1 MRGREF
7 LKSARDLLVVGGEP
21 NWRSALGRAYYA
33 LVHEGADA
41 LLRWGFPKPPGEQI
55 HRFVRLRFDST
66 PQSDL
71 HLVGYALDQLGRL
84 RNQADYQLGNPG
96 VFANGVVTAQ
106 ATRDATDAIAYLD
119 AIEADSARLAAAVA
133 ALRQAWP

>member
-1 MRGREF
+1 MKGREF
-7 LKSARDLLVVGGEP
+7 LKSARDLLAVGGEH

-33 LVHEGADA
+33 LVHEGAET

-66 PQSDL
+66 PHSDFRSIGL
-71 HLVGYALDQLGRL
+71 ALDRLGRR
-84 RNQADYQLGNPG
+84 RNEADYQLSNPG
-96 VFANGVVTAQ
+96 VFANDVVADQ
-106 ATRDATDAIAYLD
+106 ATRAAADAIAHIE
-119 AIEADSARLAAAVA
+119 AIEADGVRLAAAIA

>member
-7 LKSARDLLVVGGEP
+7 LKSARDLFAAGGEP

-66 PQSDL
+66 PHADL
-71 HLVGYALDQLGRL
+71 YPVGTALDRLGRL
-84 RNQADYQLGNPG
+84 RNEADYQLSNPG
-96 VFANGVVTAQ
+96 VFANDVVAGQ
-106 ATRDATDAIAYLD
+106 ATRDATDAIAHLD
-119 AIEADSARLAAAVA
+119 AIAADSVRLAAALA
-133 ALRQAWP
+133 ALRKAWP

>member
-66 PQSDL
+66 PHSDFRSIGL
-71 HLVGYALDQLGRL
+71 ALDQLGRL
-84 RNQADYQLGNPG
+84 RNYADYQLSHPG
-96 VFANGVVTAQ
+96 VFANGVVAAQ
-106 ATRDATDAIAYLD
+106 ATRDATDAIARLD
-119 AIEADSARLAAAVA
+119 AIEADSVRLATAVA
-133 ALRQAWP
+133 ALRRAWP

>member
-7 LKSARDLLVVGGEP
+7 LKSARALLAVGGEP
-21 NWRSALGRAYYA
+21 NWRAALGRAYYA

-66 PQSDL
+66 PHPEL
-71 HLVGYALDQLGRL
+71 RPIGLALDQLGRR
-84 RNQADYQLGNPG
+84 RNEADYQLSHPG
-96 VFANGVVTAQ
+96 VFANGVVAAQ
-106 ATRDATDAIAYLD
+106 AARDATAAIAHLD
-119 AIEADSARLAAAVA
+119 AIEADSVRLAAALA
-133 ALRQAWP
+133 ALRKSWP

>member
-7 LKSARDLLVVGGEP
+7 LKSARDLLAVGGEP
-21 NWRSALGRAYYA
+21 NWRTALGRAYYA

-66 PQSDL
+66 PHFDFRPIGL
-71 HLVGYALDQLGRL
+71 ALDQLGRR
-84 RNQADYQLGNPG
+84 RNEADYQLGNPG
-96 VFANGVVTAQ
+96 VFANDVVAVR
-106 ATRDATDAIAYLD
+106 AIRDATAAIAHLD
-119 AIEADSARLAAAVA
+119 AIEADSVRLAAALA
-133 ALRQAWP
+133 ALRKAWP

>member
-1 MRGREF
+1 MKGREF
-7 LKSARDLLVVGGEP
+7 LKSARDLLAVGGEP

-33 LVHEGADA
+33 LVHESADA

-66 PQSDL
+66 PHPDL

-84 RNQADYQLGNPG
+84 RNYADYQLSNPG
-96 VFANGVVTAQ
+96 VFANDVVAGQ

>member
-7 LKSARDLLVVGGEP
+7 LKSARDLLAVGGEP
-21 NWRSALGRAYYA
+21 NWRTALGRAYYA

-66 PQSDL
+66 PHADL
-71 HLVGYALDQLGRL
+71 HLIGYALDRLGRL
-84 RNQADYQLGNPG
+84 RNEADYQLSHPG
-96 VFANGVVTAQ
+96 VFANGVVTAK
-106 ATRDATDAIAYLD
+106 AIRDAADAIAHIE
-119 AIEADSARLAAAVA
+119 AIEADSVRLAAAVA